1 MSKKDKGLFIG
12 ESHDNGG
19 IPSMVKETGQLIE
32 IEGDEYYI
40 CRDAYHSDDVYEFKG
55 KTNKEVLDKFYTD
68 HSCKL
73 NQSVMSA
80 GDFIVCKIVVKDKT
94 KHDRGGT
101 IKEILNQMQH
111 EKSCKVED
119 ASAIAAKGGGI
130 TDEQLSLF
138 VYHRDNNTKAWQVNK
153 KKWLKYLSDKGIK
166 LPPKKKPLL
175 RRKKIRAGYYEVY
188 NRETNKLLGYV
199 EEHEETG
206 LWSAI
211 DLDQQAFETGDT
223 LSEVITAFEVTMKNG
238 GGVGEVNY
246 LKGKKT
252 KIQKILLGGDY
263 EDNPFELK
271 IFKDGDLYDIA
282 EAKYYTGDYIDL
294 DRLNKQI
301 AEEVA
306 DGAEGIELKYP
317 TFEGRDFDEF
327 FIWSKSGKKDY
338 MYSQG
343 GSVSGY
349 FKGKLSFLNW

>member
-119 ASAIAAKGGGI
+119 ASAIAA
-130 TDEQLSLF
+130 Q
-138 VYHRDNNTKAWQVNK
+138 
-153 KKWLKYLSDKGIK
+153 
-166 LPPKKKPLL
+166 
-175 RRKKIRAGYYEVY
+175 
-188 NRETNKLLGYV
+188 
-199 EEHEETG
+199 
-206 LWSAI
+206 
-211 DLDQQAFETGDT
+211 
-223 LSEVITAFEVTMKNG
+223 G
-238 GGVGEVNY
+238 GGVGEINY

-252 KIQKILLGGDY
+252 KLTKMFLSGES
-263 EDNPFELK
+263 EDQGFDLK
-271 IFKDGDLYDIA
+271 IFKEGDLYDITP
-282 EAKYYTGDYIDL
+282 AKYYTGDYIDL

-306 DGAEGIELKYP
+306 NGAEGIELMFPDGEY
-317 TFEGRDFDEF
+317 DFDEL

-343 GSVSGY
+343 GSISGY
-349 FKGKLSFLNW
+349 FKGELSFLNW

>member
-40 CRDAYHSDDVYEFKG
+40 CRDAYHSDDTYEFKG

-119 ASAIAAKGGGI
+119 ASAIAAQGGGI
-130 TDEQLSLF
+130 GGKDINKMNKQELASL
-138 VYHRDNNTKAWQVNK
+138 
-153 KKWLKYLSDKGIK
+153 
-166 LPPKKKPLL
+166 
-175 RRKKIRAGYYEVY
+175 
-188 NRETNKLLGYV
+188 
-199 EEHEETG
+199 
-206 LWSAI
+206 
-211 DLDQQAFETGDT
+211 
-223 LSEVITAFEVTMKNG
+223 LSEINPILYQRTAPRRTTTKNYRVIVQRELDKIDKKSRG

-246 LKGKKT
+246 
-252 KIQKILLGGDY
+252 
-263 EDNPFELK
+263 
-271 IFKDGDLYDIA
+271 
-282 EAKYYTGDYIDL
+282 
-294 DRLNKQI
+294 
-301 AEEVA
+301 
-306 DGAEGIELKYP
+306 
-317 TFEGRDFDEF
+317 
-327 FIWSKSGKKDY
+327 
-338 MYSQG
+338 
-343 GSVSGY
+343 
-349 FKGKLSFLNW
+349 FKGELSFLNW